1 MTEQCDNTEC
11 CGPPV
16 DNEPSEAD
24 VKVDA
29 ALGDLVRCAYHDRW
43 LRDRLQTVEDGIR
56 VLRAENEALRI
67 DLAAAY
73 CRMDD
78 MEGLNDE

>member
-1 MTEQCDNTEC
+1 VKDDGRAEAAEL
-11 CGPPV
+11 V
-16 DNEPSEAD
+16 PSNA
-24 VKVDA
+24 
-29 ALGDLVRCAYHDRW
+29 
-43 LRDRLQTVEDGIR
+43 DGIED
-56 VLRAENEALRI
+56 AEVERLNDECEALRCENAQLRG

>member
-1 MTEQCDNTEC
+1 MDD
-11 CGPPV
+11 G
-16 DNEPSEAD
+16 PSEAD
-24 VKVDA
+24 IKVDS

-43 LRDRLQTVEDGIR
+43 LRSRLQTVEDGIR
-56 VLRAENEALRI
+56 ELRAENDRLRA

-78 MEGLNDE
+78 MEGLNDD